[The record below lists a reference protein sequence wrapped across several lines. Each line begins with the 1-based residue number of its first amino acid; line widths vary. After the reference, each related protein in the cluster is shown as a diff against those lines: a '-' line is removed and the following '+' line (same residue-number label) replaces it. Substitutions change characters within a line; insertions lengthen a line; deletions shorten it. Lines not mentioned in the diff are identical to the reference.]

1 MKKRI
6 LTLTLTALLLAG
18 LFPPGISAAA
28 LPFKDVPAD
37 AWYYEDVKN
46 AVDDGLING
55 KSASAFCPDDNLTYA
70 EAVKLAACMHE
81 VAAAGSVS
89 LKNGDPW
96 YRPYADYAKEKGII
110 AREYDWNAPATRS
123 GYMEIFAHAL
133 PDSLLAPL
141 NLVPDGSILDVPM
154 SHPQAAEIYK
164 LYRAGILEGSGDIW
178 NGAWTVHLCKP
189 SDTIRRS
196 EVAAILTRM
205 MLPEERKV
213 FSMTGYTAQYVRTD
227 GYRDG
232 EVYPKA
238 ILISSADELTRYYEE
253 NKGIYDFGHR
263 EKVYADSSIGFV
275 DAIRKYD
282 AAWFEDH
289 RLILVL
295 QEEGSGSVRHE
306 VTGVIVEP
314 DGSGVGVWIAAQVP
328 EVCTDD
334 MAEWHILIETDRDV
348 SPDAW
353 ITVDVTYRYGDGRP
367 EITDALDDAE
377 KTADFAVRL
386 LQQSMGVE
394 EGPTGF
400 IGSDLCIHTGGKTLL
415 YEREAA
421 GTGSLTPKTVLDSFT
436 EETEWEG
443 HFWEVYST
451 EEYPDLSRVVI
462 KSGSNSSWTYRRR
475 EVENTLVSPLSVLG
489 ALAMTANGAKGETR
503 EEMETVLGMDT
514 EELNRYFSGLMPEE
528 DKTEKGP
535 RFHLAN
541 SVWFR
546 DGGGFEADGEFL
558 ETVEKY
564 YGAGVFEAPF
574 DGGTLRE
581 INGWVKENTDGMIPE
596 ILDRIPP
603 DAVMYL
609 VNALAFDGEWTEP
622 YKEHLVD
629 PGTFTREDGTQTEAV
644 FMRSRE
650 NLYLESDFAVGFVKP
665 YKGGKY
671 AFAALLPKEGF
682 TVSDCIVSLDG
693 KKLTD
698 LLASASVTPVEAA
711 LPKFETGSSLELSRV
726 LSVMGMPTAFDPVNA
741 DFSGLGTGAG
751 QNLYISRVLHKTF
764 ISVAEQGTKAGAA
777 TAVEMAKN
785 AALPLEEP
793 KRVILDRPFVY
804 MLIDCETNVPFFL
817 GALTD
822 VGE

>member
-1 MKKRI
+1 
-6 LTLTLTALLLAG
+6 
-18 LFPPGISAAA
+18 
-28 LPFKDVPAD
+28 
-37 AWYYEDVKN
+37 
-46 AVDDGLING
+46 
-55 KSASAFCPDDNLTYA
+55 
-70 EAVKLAACMHE
+70 
-81 VAAAGSVS
+81 
-89 LKNGDPW
+89 
-96 YRPYADYAKEKGII
+96 
-110 AREYDWNAPATRS
+110 
-123 GYMEIFAHAL
+123 
-133 PDSLLAPL
+133 
-141 NLVPDGSILDVPM
+141 
-154 SHPQAAEIYK
+154 QAAEIYK

-205 MLPEERKV
+205 TRPETRKL

-238 ILISSADELTRYYEE
+238 ILISSADELNRYYEE
-253 NKGIYDFGHR
+253 NRNFYDFGHR
-263 EKVYADSSIGFV
+263 EKVYADSSIGFA
-275 DAIRKYD
+275 DAIGKYD
-282 AAWFEDH
+282 AAWFENH

-295 QEEGSGSVRHE
+295 LEEGSGSVRHE
-306 VTGVIVEP
+306 LAGVMPRKNGLTVEIV
-314 DGSGVGVWIAAQVP
+314 SRIP
-328 EVCTDD
+328 EVGTSD
-334 MAEWHILIETDRDV
+334 MAEWHILIETERMIDPETEIRV
-348 SPDAW
+348 SVSQQGPGESPAGEEDLSDSAR
-353 ITVDVTYRYGDGRP
+353 I
-367 EITDALDDAE
+367 
-377 KTADFAVRL
+377 ADFAVRL
-386 LQQSMGVE
+386 LKRSAGVG

-421 GTGSLTPKTVLDSFT
+421 GTGSLTRKTVLDSFS
-436 EETEWEG
+436 EDTEWEG
-443 HFWEVYST
+443 HFWEVYSV

-514 EELNRYFSGLMPEE
+514 GELNRYFSGLMPEE

-541 SVWFR
+541 SVWFT
-546 DGGGFEADGEFL
+546 DGGGFEADGDFL

-564 YGAGVFEAPF
+564 YRAGVFEAPF
-574 DGGTLRE
+574 DEGTLRE

-629 PGTFTREDGTQTEAV
+629 PGTFTREDGTKTEAV

-650 NLYLESDFAVGFVKP
+650 NLYLESDVAVGFVKP

-698 LLASASVTPVEAA
+698 LLASAAVTPVEAA
-711 LPKFETGSSLELSRV
+711 LPKFETGSSFELSEV
-726 LSVMGMPTAFDPVNA
+726 LALMGMPTAFDPVNA

-804 MLIDCETNVPFFL
+804 MLIDCETNIPFFL

>member
-18 LFPPGISAAA
+18 CFPPGISAAA
-28 LPFKDVPAD
+28 FPFKDVPED
-37 AWYYEDVKN
+37 AWYYDDVKN

-55 KSASAFCPDDNLTYA
+55 KSASAFCPDDDLTYA

-81 VAAAGSVS
+81 KTAAGSVS

-133 PDSLLAPL
+133 PDPLLAPL
-141 NLVPDGSILDVPM
+141 NVVPDGSISDVPAD
-154 SHPQAAEIYK
+154 HPRAAEIYK
-164 LYRAGILEGSGDIW
+164 LYRAGILEGSDGAL
-178 NGAWTVHLCKP
+178 NGGWEKRLCKP
-189 SDTIRRS
+189 GDSIKRS

-205 MLPEERKV
+205 TRPETRKL
-213 FSMTGYTAQYVRTD
+213 FSMTEYTAQYIRTD

-238 ILISSADELTRYYEE
+238 FLITDAEELNRYYEE
-253 NKGIYDFGHR
+253 NRNFYDFGHR
-263 EKVYADSSIGFV
+263 EKVYADSSIGFA
-275 DAIRKYD
+275 DAIGKYD
-282 AAWFEDH
+282 AAWFENH

-295 QEEGSGSVRHE
+295 LEEGSGSVRHE
-306 VTGVIVEP
+306 LAGVMPRENGLTVEIV
-314 DGSGVGVWIAAQVP
+314 SRIP
-328 EVCTDD
+328 EVGTSD
-334 MAEWHILIETDRDV
+334 MAEWHILIETERMIDPETEIRVFV
-348 SPDAW
+348 SQQGPGESPTGEEDLSDSER
-353 ITVDVTYRYGDGRP
+353 I
-367 EITDALDDAE
+367 
-377 KTADFAVRL
+377 ADFAVRL
-386 LQQSMGVE
+386 LKRSAGVG

-436 EETEWEG
+436 QNTEWEG

-574 DGGTLRE
+574 DGSTLRE
-581 INGWVKENTDGMIPE
+581 INNWVKENTDGMIPE

-777 TAVEMAKN
+777 TVVEMAKN

>member
-28 LPFKDVPAD
+28 FPFKDVPED
-37 AWYYEDVKN
+37 AWYYNDVKN

-55 KSASAFCPDDNLTYA
+55 KSASAFCPDDDLTYA

-110 AREYDWNAPATRS
+110 TREYDWNAPATRS
-123 GYMEIFAHAL
+123 GYIEIFAHAL

-141 NLVPDGSILDVPM
+141 NEVPDGSISDVPM

-164 LYRAGILEGSGDIW
+164 LYRAGILEGSDGAL
-178 NGAWTVHLCKP
+178 NGGWEKRLCKP
-189 SDTIRRS
+189 GDSIKRS
-196 EVAAILTRM
+196 EVAAVLTRM
-205 MLPEERKV
+205 TRPETRKL
-213 FSMTGYTAQYVRTD
+213 FSMTEYTAQFIRTD

-238 ILISSADELTRYYEE
+238 FLITDAEELNRYYEE
-253 NKGIYDFGHR
+253 NRNFYDFGHR
-263 EKVYADSSIGFV
+263 EKVYADSSIGFA
-275 DAIRKYD
+275 DAIGKYD
-282 AAWFEDH
+282 AAWFENH
-289 RLILVL
+289 RLILVVL
-295 QEEGSGSVRHE
+295 EEGSGSVRHE
-306 VTGVIVEP
+306 LAGVMPRENGLTVEIV
-314 DGSGVGVWIAAQVP
+314 SRIP
-328 EVCTDD
+328 EVGTSD
-334 MAEWHILIETDRDV
+334 MAEWHILIETERMIDPETEIRVFV
-348 SPDAW
+348 SQQGPGESPAGEEDLSDSAR
-353 ITVDVTYRYGDGRP
+353 I
-367 EITDALDDAE
+367 
-377 KTADFAVRL
+377 ADFAVRL
-386 LQQSMGVE
+386 LKRSAGVG

-421 GTGSLTPKTVLDSFT
+421 GTGSLTPKTFLDSFT
-436 EETEWEG
+436 QDTEWEG
-443 HFWEVYST
+443 HYWEVYST

-462 KSGSNSSWTYRRR
+462 ISGSNSSWTYRRR

-541 SVWFR
+541 SVWFT
-546 DGGGFEADGEFL
+546 DGGGFEADGDFL

-564 YGAGVFEAPF
+564 YGADVFEAPF
-574 DGGTLRE
+574 DGSTLRE
-581 INGWVKENTDGMIPE
+581 INNWVKENTDGMIPE

-629 PGTFTREDGTQTEAV
+629 PGTFTREDGTQTEAA

-682 TVSDCIVSLDG
+682 TLSDCIVSLDG

-777 TAVEMAKN
+777 TVVEMAKN

>member
-28 LPFKDVPAD
+28 FPFEDVPED

-55 KSASAFCPDDNLTYA
+55 KSASAFCPDDDLTYA

-81 VAAAGSVS
+81 VAEAGSVS

-110 AREYDWNAPATRS
+110 TREYDWNAPATRS
-123 GYMEIFAHAL
+123 GYIEIFAHAL

-141 NLVPDGSILDVPM
+141 NEVPDGSISDVPAD
-154 SHPQAAEIYK
+154 HPRAAEIYK
-164 LYRAGILEGSGDIW
+164 LYRAGILEGSDGAL
-178 NGAWTVHLCKP
+178 NGGWEKRLCKP
-189 SDTIRRS
+189 GDSIKRS

-205 MLPEERKV
+205 TRPETRKL
-213 FSMTGYTAQYVRTD
+213 FSMTEYTAQYIRTD

-238 ILISSADELTRYYEE
+238 FLITDAEELNRYYEE
-253 NKGIYDFGHR
+253 NRDFYDFGHR
-263 EKVYADSSIGFV
+263 EKVYADSSIGFA
-275 DAIRKYD
+275 DAIGKYD
-282 AAWFEDH
+282 AAWFENH
-289 RLILVL
+289 RLILVVL
-295 QEEGSGSVRHE
+295 EEGSGSVRHE
-306 VTGVIVEP
+306 LAGVMPRENGLTVEIV
-314 DGSGVGVWIAAQVP
+314 SRIP
-328 EVCTDD
+328 EVGTSD
-334 MAEWHILIETDRDV
+334 MAEWHILIETERMIDPKTEIRVFV
-348 SPDAW
+348 SQQGPGESPAGEEDLSDSAR
-353 ITVDVTYRYGDGRP
+353 I
-367 EITDALDDAE
+367 
-377 KTADFAVRL
+377 ADFAVRL
-386 LQQSMGVE
+386 LKRSAGVG

-421 GTGSLTPKTVLDSFT
+421 GTGSLTPKTVLDSFS
-436 EETEWEG
+436 EDTEWEG
-443 HFWEVYST
+443 HFWEVYSV

-514 EELNRYFSGLMPEE
+514 EELNLYFSGLMPEE

-574 DGGTLRE
+574 DGSTLRE
-581 INGWVKENTDGMIPE
+581 INNWVKENTDGMIPE

-693 KKLTD
+693 KKLTE

-777 TAVEMAKN
+777 TVVEMAKN

>member
-28 LPFKDVPAD
+28 FPFKDVPED

-55 KSASAFCPDDNLTYA
+55 KSASAFCPDDDLTYA

-123 GYMEIFAHAL
+123 GYIEIFAHAL

-141 NLVPDGSILDVPM
+141 NEVPDGSILDVPM

-205 MLPEERKV
+205 TRPETRKL
-213 FSMTGYTAQYVRTD
+213 FSMTEYTAQYIRTD

-238 ILISSADELTRYYEE
+238 FLITDAEELNRYYEE
-253 NKGIYDFGHR
+253 NRNFYDFGHR
-263 EKVYADSSIGFV
+263 EKVYADSSIGFA
-275 DAIRKYD
+275 DAIGKYD
-282 AAWFEDH
+282 AAWFENH

-295 QEEGSGSVRHE
+295 LEEGSGSVRHE
-306 VTGVIVEP
+306 LAGVMPRKNGLTVEIV
-314 DGSGVGVWIAAQVP
+314 SRIP
-328 EVCTDD
+328 EVGTSD
-334 MAEWHILIETDRDV
+334 MAEWHILIETERMIDPETEIRV
-348 SPDAW
+348 SVSQQGPGESPAGEEDLSDSAR
-353 ITVDVTYRYGDGRP
+353 I
-367 EITDALDDAE
+367 
-377 KTADFAVRL
+377 ADFAVRL
-386 LQQSMGVE
+386 LKRSAGVG

-462 KSGSNSSWTYRRR
+462 KSGSNSSWTYRRQ
-475 EVENTLVSPLSVLG
+475 EMENTLVSPLSVLG

-514 EELNRYFSGLMPEE
+514 EGLNRYFSGLMPEE

-541 SVWFR
+541 SVWFT
-546 DGGGFEADGEFL
+546 DGGGFEADGDFL

-564 YGAGVFEAPF
+564 YRAGVFEAPF
-574 DGGTLRE
+574 DGSTLRE
-581 INGWVKENTDGMIPE
+581 INNWVKENTDGMIPE

-629 PGTFTREDGTQTEAV
+629 PGTFTREDGTKTEAV

-711 LPKFETGSSLELSRV
+711 LPKFETGSSFELSRA
-726 LSVMGMPTAFDPVNA
+726 LAIMGMPTAFDPVNA
-741 DFSGLGTGAG
+741 DFSGLGTAAG

-804 MLIDCETNVPFFL
+804 MLIDCETNIPFFL